1 MGYVNSN
8 MQVGHMKGE
17 ALKRRILDINPEAQV
32 TVALDFMRPNNVD
45 QYILSSEDDAGN
57 GGFNPSLPEDDI
69 PDRKIGT
76 PRFDFVVDA
85 ADGVSDKAAIIDA
98 CVRSGTPVVVCGGA
112 GGTVV
117 EILII
122 KDQLSVLLW

>member
-1 MGYVNSN
+1 
-8 MQVGHMKGE
+8 MKGE

-45 QYILSSEDDAGN
+45 QYILVSEDEAANGNAVASPSLSEDDV
-57 GGFNPSLPEDDI
+57 
-69 PDRKIGT
+69 PDRKIGM

-112 GGTVV
+112 GGNR
-117 EILII
+117 ERII
-122 KDQLSVLLW
+122 KD